1 MSNMIVIGSQWGDE
15 GKGKLVDLLAE
26 HVSLVVRFQGGNN
39 AGHTVMFEDK
49 TFVLHLIPS
58 GILQPKVACVLGNGM
73 VINPQALLEEI
84 DTLKG
89 LGVSVEGRLFVSDLA
104 NLILPFHMLI
114 DQARE
119 QRAGKN
125 KIGTTSRGIG
135 PSYEDKASREGIR
148 FVEIAD
154 TPKFRD
160 KLTRLVQDKNN
171 YLKHVLEFDGPLLD
185 PTQVFDDLMEHMKRI
200 APFICDTARMIDE
213 EITRGHHVLFEGAQ
227 GTFLD
232 IDHGTHPFVTSSNT
246 TAGGACTGSGVAPN
260 KIDQVVGVVK
270 AYTTRVGSGP
280 FPTELDDADGQQ
292 LSSVGHEFGATTGRA
307 RRCGWFDACLLKE
320 SVRVNGITD
329 LGLTKLDVLDG
340 MKSLKICTHYLDPK
354 TNEKLD
360 YFPHQLEIQERMVPV
375 YEEHEGWMCATVGIT
390 DYALLPKFA
399 KAYIERIAE
408 LLGAKISLVS
418 TGPKREET
426 ILLKSFF

>member
-1 MSNMIVIGSQWGDE
+1 MIVIGSQWGDE

-39 AGHTVMFEDK
+39 AGHTVMFDDK

-58 GILQPKVACVLGNGM
+58 GILQPKVRCVLGNGM
-73 VINPQALLEEI
+73 VINPQALLEEV
-84 DTLKG
+84 DQLLE
-89 LGVSVEGRLFVSDLA
+89 LGVDVRGRLFVSDLA
-104 NLILPFHMLI
+104 NVILPFHMLI
-114 DQARE
+114 DKARE
-119 QRAGKN
+119 TRAGKN
-125 KIGTTSRGIG
+125 KIGTTARGIG
-135 PSYEDKASREGIR
+135 PAYEDKASREGIR
-148 FVEIAD
+148 FVEIED
-154 TPKFRD
+154 TPRFREKID
-160 KLTRLVQDKNN
+160 RLVNDKNK
-171 YLKHVLEFDGPLLD
+171 YLEHVLGSQGPFLEAG
-185 PTQVFDDLMEHMKRI
+185 QVFDDLMVHMQRI
-200 APFICDTARMIDE
+200 QPFVCDTARMIDQ
-213 EITRGHHVLFEGAQ
+213 EITSNNHVLFEGAQ

-260 KIDQVVGVVK
+260 KIDQVIGVVK

-280 FPTELDDADGQQ
+280 FPTELDDKDGEY

-340 MKSLKICTHYLDPK
+340 LKTLKICTHYLDPA

-360 YFPHQLEIQERMVPV
+360 YFPHRLSIQERMVPV
-375 YEEHEGWMCATVGIT
+375 YEELEGWMSPTVGVT
-390 DYALLPKFA
+390 EYDKLPKLA
-399 KAYIERIAE
+399 VAYIERIAE
-408 LLGAKISLVS
+408 LLGVEMSLVS